1 MKRIK
6 KTINAIIEI
15 ITNPW
20 LLNNVLADDF
30 VWNNY
35 LEKKY
40 TLKSKLP
47 LVDIDE
53 LIPNLS
59 ETLECFAF
67 LDGGSLPTDIALLK
81 SLSRRFNKCNYFEI
95 GTWRGE
101 SVINVAEIAEECYTL
116 NLSKFELLKKGV
128 SEQYGNLLGFFSA
141 GKNNIT
147 HLHGNSLEY
156 DFETIN
162 KKFDLIF
169 IDGDHHYEYV
179 KNDTEKIFRDRLI

>member
-40 TLKSKLP
+40 ILKSKLP

-128 SEQYGNLLGFFSA
+128 SEQYGNLLGFF
-141 GKNNIT
+141 
-147 HLHGNSLEY
+147 LCR
-156 DFETIN
+156 
-162 KKFDLIF
+162 
-169 IDGDHHYEYV
+169 
-179 KNDTEKIFRDRLI
+179 EK